1 MSLLLVVS
9 NLTPPKLNCHN
20 MLICNSASD
29 QQQLVSAYK
38 HLFLCLFCAPTDW
51 VMQDWMQQQQRHKA
65 ALETEI
71 KTLRSQIGQ
80 ACFAF
85 DDSLVNLQM
94 QRTAAESELTIT
106 ELQHVSLTGFYEQQQ
121 FLQSELQNTLQQLS
135 KLHEQLDDKRALV
148 LSVTQALIW

>member
-1 MSLLLVVS
+1 
-9 NLTPPKLNCHN
+9 
-20 MLICNSASD
+20 
-29 QQQLVSAYK
+29 
-38 HLFLCLFCAPTDW
+38 
-51 VMQDWMQQQQRHKA
+51 MQQQQRHKA

-121 FLQSELQNTLQQLS
+121 FLQSELQNTLQELS
-135 KLHEQLDDKRALV
+135 KLHEQLDDKHALV
-148 LSVTQALIW
+148 LSVTQALIR

>member
-135 KLHEQLDDKRALV
+135 KLHEQLDDKHALV
-148 LSVTQALIW
+148 LSVTQALIR